1 MTQSQ
6 VRRGAQPFALSTLA
20 CAVCLLGLAAQAQA
34 QTAAPAPAPT
44 QTIER
49 VEITGSMFRRL
60 SEQTALPVSTIRA
73 EEISARGHVE
83 LKDFLLELPESS
95 TIGFYS
101 GTVGTLINLRGLGQ
115 ARSLTLMNGRR
126 FANEPLTDQY
136 VSANTVPK
144 IAMSRVE
151 TLRDGASSIYGS
163 DAIGGVQNYYTF
175 QSFKGVKVKADMM
188 QPQRRGGGDT
198 LGYALLAGVGDLGS
212 QGWNVYGGF
221 EYSKREVLF
230 RRDRPELAGL
240 DANGLPNTNLSPD
253 LIAMGLAGST
263 DLTASTSSP
272 ANFLTT
278 LGSNGVPNG
287 TVYNP
292 YATTGCTP
300 PLSVRSSAT
309 ALTCSLNQRNLDLST
324 YGNGTELMN
333 VYGKGTLNLP
343 GDHQVSLEVSHSAND
358 ILAYNSPVGT
368 TNANYYLSLPKSSPW
383 YPGGSG
389 GVPVVRN
396 AAGTVVVADANLA
409 SSPARLYLR
418 WAPLDAGLPQ
428 LRDEHIND
436 RVVLASEGAFLGFD
450 YRAGLNW
457 GRAQRNTMRD
467 KVYRT
472 QALQTGM
479 DNGTLN
485 PFGIQNEAGMKY
497 LQDNQIALDIRRK
510 AQTTNSS
517 VDLTL
522 TRELMDLRGGPL
534 RLGLG
539 AELRRNVWQAWGY
552 ATNDVV
558 TVPGAIQ
565 GANTTPTYLGKVPF
579 TYSEAIPNSN
589 QPDSTM
595 NGRAV
600 RTVNSVFA
608 EIDAPVLKSLTLNAA
623 VRADSYKY
631 SHQTIKGVNPKIGVR
646 YQPDRTWMLRASA
659 NTGFRV
665 PSLPEVFGNAEE
677 FRNSSIDDPLY
688 CNSLTNTS
696 NNPGLTTAQVCD
708 VEVTQITKS
717 RSSGTTLKPE
727 KSKAW
732 TVGFGL
738 QPSPDVTITVDYW
751 TTNVRDV
758 LGTVAIE
765 QLVANYDRYSAQFIR
780 RADGS
785 IERVLNSKANAGDMR
800 ASGTDFSLKL
810 RVKTADI
817 GTFTPSLDV
826 SYTNDI
832 ATRVVGTSE
841 WVSALATS
849 EPLGVSTQD
858 GLTGNRATMH
868 RWKHTASLSW
878 RGGHWNWT
886 LAQRYQSKLRDRN
899 EPARVNAAG
908 SEGARDVRPYESF
921 NLTVGYNGIKGLRL
935 TAGINNLFAEN
946 PPLTNNSRYQG
957 YQTQIADVLGRA
969 YRASAEYQF

>member
-1 MTQSQ
+1 MTQFQ
-6 VRRGAQPFALSTLA
+6 VRRGARPFALSTVA
-20 CAVCLLGLAAQAQA
+20 SAVCLLGLVAQTQA
-34 QTAAPAPAPT
+34 QTPAPAPT

-49 VEITGSMFRRL
+49 VEITGSIFKRL
-60 SEQTALPVSTIRA
+60 SDQTALPVSTIRA

-175 QSFKGVKVKADMM
+175 KTFTGVKLKADMM
-188 QPQRRGGGDT
+188 EPQRKGGGDT
-198 LGYALLAGVGDLGS
+198 QGYAVLAGIGDLAS
-212 QGWNVYGGF
+212 QRWNVYGGF
-221 EYSKREVLF
+221 EYSKRNVLF
-230 RRDRPELAGL
+230 RRDRPELSGL

-263 DLTASTSSP
+263 DLNSSTSTP
-272 ANFLTT
+272 ANFLVS
-278 LGSNGVPNG
+278 LAANGIPNG

-292 YATTGCTP
+292 YATTGCNSP
-300 PLSVRSSAT
+300 ISVRSSAT
-309 ALTCSLNQRNLDLST
+309 ATTCSLNVRSLNLST
-324 YGNGTELMN
+324 YGNGTDLSN
-333 VYGKGTLNLP
+333 WYGKGTLALP
-343 GDHQVSLEVSHSAND
+343 GDHQLSLEVNHSMNH
-358 ILAYNSPVGT
+358 IFQYSNVVGI
-368 TNANYYLSLPKSSPW
+368 TNQNYYLSLPKTSKW
-383 YPGGSG
+383 YPGGTG
-389 GVPVVRN
+389 GVPITRN
-396 AAGTVVVADANLA
+396 ASGNVVVANASLA

-418 WAPLDAGLPQ
+418 WAPLDAGLPEI
-428 LRDEHIND
+428 REEHVND
-436 RVVLASEGAFLGFD
+436 RVVLASEGTFLGFD

-457 GRAQRNTMRD
+457 GRATRNTMRD
-467 KVYRT
+467 NVYRT
-472 QALQTGM
+472 AALQSGL
-479 DNGTLN
+479 DDGTLN
-485 PFGIQNEAGMKY
+485 PFGLQDAAGMKY
-497 LQDNQIALDIRRK
+497 LQDNQIDKDIRRK
-510 AQTTNSS
+510 AQTTNTS

-534 RLGLG
+534 TFGLGL
-539 AELRRNVWQAWGY
+539 ELRRNQWQAWGF
-552 ATNDVV
+552 ATNDMTV
-558 TVPGAIQ
+558 VPGAIQ
-565 GANTTPTYLGKVPF
+565 AANTTAAYLGKVPT
-579 TYSEAIPNSN
+579 TYAEAIPNSN

-595 NGRAV
+595 NGQATRKV
-600 RTVNSVFA
+600 HSIFTEV
-608 EIDAPVLKSLTLNAA
+608 EAPVLRSVTLSAA

-631 SHQTIKGVNPKIGVR
+631 SHQTINGVNPKIGVR
-646 YQPDRTWMLRASA
+646 YQPTANIMLRASA

-665 PSLPEVFGNAEE
+665 PSLPELFGNADGI
-677 FRNSSIDDPLY
+677 RSGRIDDPLY
-688 CNSLTNTS
+688 CDSLTNTS
-696 NNPGLTTAQVCD
+696 KNPSLTTSQVCD
-708 VEVTQITKS
+708 VDIFEVTSTRSNGTK
-717 RSSGTTLKPE
+717 LKPE
-727 KSKAW
+727 KSRAW

-738 QPSPDVTITVDYW
+738 QPSPDVAITLDYW
-751 TTNVRDV
+751 STTVRNM
-758 LGTVAIE
+758 LGTVNLDT
-765 QLVANYDRYSAQFIR
+765 LVANYGFYEAQFIR
-780 RADGS
+780 RADGT
-785 IERVLNSKANAGDMR
+785 IERVQNTKANAGDMR
-800 ASGTDFSLKL
+800 ASGADFSFKL
-810 RVKTADI
+810 RLKTADV
-817 GTFTPSLDV
+817 GTWTPSLDV

-832 ATRVVGTSE
+832 ATRLVGSTE
-841 WVSALATS
+841 WISALATS
-849 EPLGVSTQD
+849 EPLGITTQD

-878 RGGHWNWT
+878 RGGKWSWT

-921 NLTVGYNGIKGLRL
+921 NLTVGYNGFKGLRL

-969 YRASAEYQF
+969 YRMSAEYQF